1 MIFHFTIFLWSLIF
15 SFGLWFVA
23 RGEVLLQ
30 WSWYLSVIGPLVLVS
45 VIAVSRVTHRIADAA
60 LPILL
65 SVTAPVLLSLI
76 DAPLERELFAVIAGG
91 MYYLGLL
98 ALYRLRSA
106 PTDQTAQSLLSIAIM
121 AAMFFFYSGVYGFY
135 VNFNFPLW
143 GLMTLFFFGTAA
155 VSYQALVN
163 RERRNRWRSL
173 FYSLV
178 IGLIIGECAWAF
190 GFWPFGYLTTGA
202 LALILYAMLW
212 DVAFAAFYGELSL
225 KRVII
230 RILFL
235 LAFAFLILLST
246 PWRILA

>member
-76 DAPLERELFAVIAGG
+76 DSPLERELFAVIAGG

-106 PTDQTAQSLLSIAIM
+106 PTDQTAQSLLSTAIM

-143 GLMTLFFFGTAA
+143 GLMTLFFFRDG
-155 VSYQALVN
+155 
-163 RERRNRWRSL
+163 
-173 FYSLV
+173 
-178 IGLIIGECAWAF
+178 G
-190 GFWPFGYLTTGA
+190 
-202 LALILYAMLW
+202 
-212 DVAFAAFYGELSL
+212 GELSGACQSGAAESL
-225 KRVII
+225 AVP
-230 RILFL
+230 L
-235 LAFAFLILLST
+235 L
-246 PWRILA
+246 